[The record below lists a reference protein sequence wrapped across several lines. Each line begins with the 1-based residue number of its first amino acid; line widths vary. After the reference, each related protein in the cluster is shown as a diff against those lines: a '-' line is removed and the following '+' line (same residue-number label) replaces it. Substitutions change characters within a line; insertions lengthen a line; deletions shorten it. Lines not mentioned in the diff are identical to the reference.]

1 MKMNK
6 TIVIAEPGKQELTIT
21 RTFDAPRELVFK
33 ACTDPNLIPQWWG
46 PRYLTT
52 TIDKMD
58 AKPGGSWRFV
68 QRDAEGHEF
77 AFHGVYHEVR
87 RPERTVET
95 FEFEGVAGHVVLESA
110 NLEDLGGKTRL
121 TIHSVYQSVE
131 DRDGM
136 IASGMEKGLAES
148 HDRLEEL
155 LAKTVPMP
163 KSRQKA

>member
-1 MKMNK
+1 MNK
-6 TIVIAEPGKQELTIT
+6 TIVVAEPGKQELTIT
-21 RTFDAPRELVFK
+21 RIFDAPRELVFK
-33 ACTDPNLIPQWWG
+33 ACTDPDLIPQWWG

-77 AFHGVYHEVR
+77 AFHGVYHTVR
-87 RPERTVET
+87 RPEQTVET
-95 FEFEGVAGHVVLESA
+95 FEFEGVPGHVTLESA
-110 NLEDLGGKTRL
+110 TLEDLGGGKTKL
-121 TIHSVYQSVE
+121 TVHSVFQSVE

-136 IASGMEKGLAES
+136 IASGMEQGLAES

-155 LAKTVPMP
+155 LAKTVPSP
-163 KSRQKA
+163 KSRETTR